1 MTALTTRQ
9 RDLLHHL
16 LEAEGPLASAVLAER
31 MDLTPR
37 QVSYTLKGLRQWLAR
52 REAELNTTPGVGVV
66 LDCSAEQAARLRNEL
81 NGGKK
86 FQLILSPEERQQLL
100 ALLLLDAD
108 EPFILQQLQQLL
120 EVSRT
125 TVLGDLDTLEPWLAQ
140 HGLQLKRRPNYG
152 IEIGGTERAQRQA
165 LGAWAWGETPL
176 GSSLI
181 KLEHGEAL
189 SFTLQEDIRLS
200 AIVQR
205 AATTVARW
213 DLERVFSLVAYAE
226 RQLGGRFSDDAV
238 LYLAL
243 CFAIQA
249 ARVQGNR
256 FVDVPAGDLT
266 WLRAL
271 PVWSIAMEMASRAR
285 WGVGEQ
291 WPDGEIAY
299 VGMHLLAATR
309 NERWPGDLE
318 LEIRS
323 TEANVNSSNCVA
335 ELLEELM
342 ELTAARYEIPALAQ
356 DRTLQDGIVVHAVP
370 AYLRGRFELWMP
382 APPAATTLSPKYA
395 FEHQLAREMA
405 ERMEER
411 LGTRLPEGEINN
423 IALLLRA
430 AYIRERPHRVRE
442 VIVVCPSGMATA
454 QLLVARLKTRFPRLS
469 DPQVLSLRELN
480 VARMASADLV
490 ITTTPLPQGFDKY
503 ASVIKVHPLLLPED
517 VEAVTAWLAEH

>member
-37 QVSYTLKGLRQWLAR
+37 QVSYGLKGLQHWLAR
-52 REAELNTTPGVGVV
+52 RDVRLNTTPGVGVV
-66 LDCSAEQAARLRNEL
+66 LDCSAEQAAKLRSEL

-100 ALLLLDAD
+100 ALLLLDAE

-120 EVSRT
+120 DVSRT
-125 TVLGDLDTLEPWLAQ
+125 TVLGDLDALEPWLAQ
-140 HGLQLKRRPNYG
+140 HGLNLERRPNYG
-152 IEIGGTERAQRQA
+152 IEISGAERTRRQA
-165 LGAWAWGETPL
+165 LGAWAWGETPF

-189 SFTLQEDIRLS
+189 DFALQEDARLS
-200 AIVQR
+200 PMVQR
-205 AATTVARW
+205 VATTVARW
-213 DLERVFSLVAYAE
+213 DVQRVFSLVAYAE

-249 ARVQGNR
+249 ARAQDGH
-256 FVDVPAGDLT
+256 FVEAPEADVT

-271 PVWSIAMEMASRAR
+271 PVWPIAVEMASRAC

-291 WPDGEIAY
+291 WPEGEVAF
-299 VGMHLLAATR
+299 VAMHLLAATR

-323 TEANVNSSNCVA
+323 TDVEASNSNFVA

-342 ELTAARYEIPALAQ
+342 QLAAARYEIPALAQ

-370 AYLRGRFELWMP
+370 AYLRGRFKLWMP

-423 IALLLRA
+423 MALLLRA

-469 DPQVLSLRELN
+469 EPQVLSLRELN

>member
-37 QVSYTLKGLRQWLAR
+37 QVSYGLKGLRQWLAR
-52 REAELNTTPGVGVV
+52 RDVALNTTPGVGVV
-66 LDCSAEQAARLRNEL
+66 LDCDAEQAASLRSEL

-100 ALLLLDAD
+100 ALSLLDAD

-120 EVSRT
+120 DVSRT

-140 HGLQLKRRPNYG
+140 HGLHLKRRPNYG
-152 IEIGGTERAQRQA
+152 IEIGGRERAQRQA
-165 LGAWAWGETPL
+165 LGAWAWGETPF

-181 KLEHGEAL
+181 RVEHGDAL
-189 SFTLQEDIRLS
+189 TFALQEDARLS
-200 AIVQR
+200 SIVQR

-213 DLERVFSLVAYAE
+213 DVQRVFGLVAYAE

-249 ARVQGNR
+249 ARVQDGR
-256 FVDVPAGDLT
+256 FVDVLEEDLT
-266 WLRAL
+266 WLQAL
-271 PVWSIAMEMASRAR
+271 PVWPIATEMASRAC

-291 WPDGEIAY
+291 WPAGEVAY
-299 VGMHLLAATR
+299 VAMHLLAATR

-323 TEANVNSSNCVA
+323 TEIDSSDSNFVA
-335 ELLEELM
+335 ALLDELM
-342 ELTAARYEIPALAQ
+342 QLAAARYEIPALSQ
-356 DRTLQDGIVVHAVP
+356 DRTLQDGIVVHTVP
-370 AYLRGRFELWMP
+370 AYLRGRFKLWMP

-405 ERMEER
+405 KRIEER
-411 LGTRLPEGEINN
+411 LGARLPEGEINN

-442 VIVVCPSGMATA
+442 VVVVCPSGMATA

-469 DPQVLSLRELN
+469 EPQVLSLRELN
-480 VARMASADLV
+480 VARMASTDLV
-490 ITTTPLPQGFDKY
+490 ITTTPLPKEFDKY